1 MAKWLQRLK
10 AFRRARAARGREQPE
25 IELVDFLA
33 GQISVPK
40 RAGGVLT
47 AVAAF
52 RQLPREKLRSEL
64 PGIYLLLE
72 QYLTD
77 IDPLKRFSRSE
88 VREVVHER
96 FPSLES
102 SECLGLIFE
111 TPERQEVSLCRA
123 FLLDALRRSLLILG
137 GGDSMLAAV
146 RDWLVTVPDGAARP
160 VPFGLANEIPA
171 TEPAWLTLLMR
182 LSQEL
187 YQHLGK
193 NLGEA
198 SDRIYD
204 SSYAH
209 VARRY
214 VGLETFPIV
223 IRLLPE
229 GLLDEQKIQSLSRHT
244 ALERAQG
251 ALSDAQRAALDTAAQ
266 LQAVLNTVGEG
277 IITVDSQGLVVLV
290 NREIERIF
298 GYTQSE
304 LLGTRMSQ
312 LLERSPMMLEDGGLP
327 FADEA
332 DLWESMG
339 QRAEADG
346 IRKDGSI
353 FPVELCIN
361 ETQISGQL
369 FYTAALRDITDR
381 REFEQEL
388 VRARDHAEEMTK
400 LKTAFLA
407 NISHELRT
415 PLTGIMGFAQVLG
428 EEVSDEQ
435 REFTQLI
442 HDSGQRLLETLNSV
456 LEFARL
462 ESGAVEVGRET
473 VDVAAHVRQVVA
485 LFAPRAE
492 EKNVAL
498 EVSPHEGA
506 IIAALDPAYLDRVTA
521 NLIENA
527 IKFTPN
533 GRVSVRVE
541 VEWDSVHI
549 EVSDTG
555 IGISPEFLPHLF
567 DEFRQESIG
576 LSRSHGGAGLGL
588 AITKRL
594 VEVMGGQIV
603 AESEK
608 GRGSTFTISLPVQ
621 VETTLPAMRPV
632 ERSAHA
638 LSEGER
644 ERG

>member
-1 MAKWLQRLK
+1 MAWLLPWL
-10 AFRRARAARGREQPE
+10 RALRGRRGPQGSEQPE
-25 IELVDFLA
+25 IALVDFLC
-33 GQISVPK
+33 GQISTPR
-40 RAGGVLT
+40 RAGGVLS

-52 RQLPREKLRSEL
+52 RQLPREKLSGEL

-77 IDPLKRFSRSE
+77 IDQLKLFTRAE
-88 VREVVHER
+88 LREVVSER
-96 FPSLES
+96 FPQLAS

-111 TPERQEVSLCRA
+111 PPLRQEVLLCRA
-123 FLLDALRRSLLILG
+123 FLLDALRRALLIMG
-137 GGDSMLAAV
+137 GGEGLLAST
-146 RDWLVTVPDGAARP
+146 RDWITSIPDRAGRP
-160 VPFGLANEIPA
+160 VPFGLTNEIPA
-171 TEPAWLTLLMR
+171 TEGAWLALLMR
-182 LSQEL
+182 LSNEL
-187 YQHLGK
+187 YQHLGT

-198 SDRIYD
+198 NDRIYD

-209 VARRY
+209 IARRY

-223 IRLLPE
+223 IRLLPD
-229 GLLDEQKIQSLSRHT
+229 GLLDEQKIQSLSRHS

-277 IITVDSQGLVVLV
+277 IITVDSQGVVVLV

-298 GYTQSE
+298 GYSQSE

-312 LLERSPMMLEDGGLP
+312 LLARAPMMLDGGGLP

-369 FYTAALRDITDR
+369 FYTAALRDITGRKD
-381 REFEQEL
+381 FEQEL
-388 VRARDHAEEMTK
+388 VDAKEHAEEMTR

-435 REFTQLI
+435 REFTHLI
-442 HDSGQRLLETLNSV
+442 HESGRRLLDTLNSV
-456 LEFARL
+456 LEFAQL
-462 ESGAVEVGRET
+462 ESGAAEVNREP
-473 VDVAAHVRQVVA
+473 VDVAAHVEQVMTTFGA
-485 LFAPRAE
+485 RAA

-498 EVSPHEGA
+498 VFDSPEEPVTA
-506 IIAALDPAYLDRVTA
+506 ELDPAYLDRILTH
-521 NLIENA
+521 LIENA
-527 IKFTPN
+527 VKFTPH
-533 GRVSVRVE
+533 GKVSVALSAEWNRVCIQ
-541 VEWDSVHI
+541 VA
-549 EVSDTG
+549 DTG
-555 IGISPEFLPHLF
+555 IGISPEFLPRLF
-567 DEFRQESIG
+567 DEFRQESVG

-594 VEVMGGQIV
+594 VEIMGGRIA

-608 GRGSTFTISLPVQ
+608 GQGSTFTISLPVHVQ
-621 VETTLPAMRPV
+621 TTLPAARPV
-632 ERSAHA
+632 ERSFVQ
-638 LSEGER
+638 ER